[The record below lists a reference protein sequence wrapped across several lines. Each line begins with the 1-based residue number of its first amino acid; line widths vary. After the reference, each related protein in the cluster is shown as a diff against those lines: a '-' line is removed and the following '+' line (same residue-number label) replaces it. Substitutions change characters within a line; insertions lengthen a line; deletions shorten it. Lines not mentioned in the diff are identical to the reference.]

1 MLQRS
6 DAHPRKYQVQ
16 IEGGKATGQRDWVWL
31 IALWAIVTGYNLF
44 KPYHID
50 DTAHLEIARWISTH
64 PLHPMRGL
72 LNWDGIDAP
81 LYNLNQPHLYF
92 YLLAFWGGMFG
103 YTEAA
108 MHALQSLAALA
119 CILLFHRLAR
129 VFVGPVALWAT
140 ATLVLG
146 PAFIVEQNLMVD
158 VPLLATWLAFFNPL
172 IYDIDS
178 PYQNRRYG
186 LAALA
191 CAAALL
197 IKYSSLTLLLI
208 LCLSLLLERR
218 RAQAWTTLIPLTA
231 LAAWSL
237 FNFTDYGS
245 MHIAARLH
253 GESHGRLWLPKEAV
267 AWVLALG
274 ALTPLG
280 LIAAVQS
287 RQELVRAESAI
298 YGGASVGFAALILS
312 VACGVLS
319 NWWSDRLLWV
329 VFVANGVLV
338 CLALIPDTLRLA
350 YSRLWRPEV
359 ARAFGP
365 TIYLLLWVL
374 GTTAFYVMFAPFIAA
389 RHVLLILPAL
399 TLLLVSR
406 WEGSLTWVSGL
417 FGLAVTVIVS
427 TGLCLSDWRFAE
439 FYKLEAARLAQS
451 LSTAGGV
458 WVSGHWG
465 WQWYATQNGF
475 REVDVRS
482 SDLRPGDYFV
492 VADDVHHQS
501 VEAPPPMRLVR
512 SDTQG
517 GSLLNLLCTGRNV
530 RFYASDLKT
539 APWSL
544 SRDCLNHVT
553 VFQIESGK

>member
-1 MLQRS
+1 MS
-6 DAHPRKYQVQ
+6 FVKVWVQ
-16 IEGGKATGQRDWVWL
+16 TGSVKAAGRRDWVGL
-31 IALWAIVTGYNLF
+31 VALWAIVTAYNLF

-50 DTAHLEIARWISTH
+50 DTAYLEIARWISSH
-64 PLHPMRGL
+64 PLHPMKGM
-72 LNWDGIDAP
+72 LNWGGIDEP
-81 LYNLNQPHLYF
+81 IYKINQPHLYF
-92 YLLAFWGGMFG
+92 YLLSFWGRVFG
-103 YTEAA
+103 YSEAA

-140 ATLVLG
+140 AMLVLG

-172 IYDIDS
+172 ICDIGS
-178 PYQNRRYG
+178 QYQNRRYG

-218 RAQAWTTLIPLTA
+218 KAQAWTTCIPLAA
-231 LAAWSL
+231 LASWSL
-237 FNFTDYGS
+237 FNFLDYGAV
-245 MHIAARLH
+245 HIATRLH
-253 GESHGRLWLPKEAV
+253 GENRDLLWLSREAL

-280 LIAAVQS
+280 LIAGVQS
-287 RQELVRAESAI
+287 RRELVRAESTI
-298 YGGASVGFAALILS
+298 YGAAFVGFAATILS
-312 VACGVLS
+312 VASGVLS
-319 NWWSDRLLWV
+319 SWWSDRLLWV
-329 VFVANGVLV
+329 VFVSNGALV
-338 CLALIPDTLRLA
+338 ALALIPDVLSLA
-350 YSRLWRPEV
+350 HGRLWRPET

-374 GTTAFYVMFAPFIAA
+374 GTTAFYVIFSPFIAA
-389 RHVLLILPAL
+389 RHLLLILPAL
-399 TLLLVSR
+399 TLLVVAH
-406 WEGSLTWVSGL
+406 WGGSLTRESRI
-417 FGLAVTVIVS
+417 FGLALTVIVS
-427 TGLCLSDWRFAE
+427 AGLCVSDWRFAE
-439 FYKLEAARLAQS
+439 FYKLEAAKLAQS
-451 LSTAGGV
+451 LSTAGTV
-458 WVSGHWG
+458 WASGHWG

-482 SDLRPGDYFV
+482 SVLRPGDYFV
-492 VADDVHHQS
+492 VADDVDHQPLQVPQS
-501 VEAPPPMRLVR
+501 MRLVR
-512 SDTQG
+512 TDTQHG
-517 GSLLNLLCTGRNV
+517 ALLNLFCTGRNV
-530 RFYASDLKT
+530 RFYASNYKV

-553 VFQIESGK
+553 VFEIENGK